1 MATQSI
7 EQFGVCSWSMRPE
20 SPQQMADVLGDLGL
34 KKLQLALVPHRDDAG
49 IVDGMP
55 EALAAIGAKIVSGM
69 FGTIGEDYSSMEIIK
84 KTGGVVPDEHWEGNQ
99 DVARRA
105 AAKAKAFGLPMV
117 MFHAGF
123 LPHDQSTDE
132 FKKLADRIEVFAGI
146 FAEQGITLLFET
158 GQETADD
165 LNAFFDHMQ
174 SDRKVENIGIN
185 FDPANMILYDK
196 GDPIDALKKL
206 LPRVKSI
213 HLKDAIKTKTPGEW
227 GSEEPIGTGQV
238 DWQAFMQVLAD
249 GGYTG
254 DMHIEREAGESRFV
268 DAKTAVDHLVPI
280 MKAIG

>member
-20 SPQQMADVLGDLGL
+20 SPQQMADILADLGL
-34 KKLQLALVPHRDDAG
+34 KKLQLALVPHRDDSG

-55 EALAAIGAKIVSGM
+55 QALASVDAKIVSGM

-84 KTGGVVPDEHWEGNQ
+84 QTGGVVPDEHWEGNQ
-99 DVARRA
+99 AVARRA
-105 AAKAKAFGLPMV
+105 ALKAKEFGLPMV

-123 LPHDQSTDE
+123 LPHDQASDE

-146 FAEQGITLLFET
+146 FGEQGITLLFET
-158 GQETADD
+158 GQETATD
-165 LNAFFDHMQ
+165 LNAFMDHME
-174 SDRKVENIGIN
+174 SDRGIGNIGIN

-196 GDPIDALKKL
+196 GDPIDALKAL

-213 HLKDAIKTKTPGEW
+213 HLKDAIKTTTPGEW

-238 DWQAFMQVLAD
+238 DWQSFMQVLSD
-249 GGYTG
+249 GGYAG
-254 DMHIEREAGESRFV
+254 DMHIEREAGESRIV
-268 DAKTAVDHLVPI
+268 DAKTAVNHLTPI
-280 MKAIG
+280 MAAIG

>member
-1 MATQSI
+1 MTPQSL

-20 SPQQMADVLGDLGL
+20 SPQQMADILGELGL

-55 EALAAIGAKIVSGM
+55 EALASIGAKIVSGM
-69 FGTIGEDYSSMEIIK
+69 FGTIGEDYSTMEIIK

-99 DVARRA
+99 DVAKRA

-123 LPHDQSTDE
+123 LPHDQSSDE

-165 LNAFFDHMQ
+165 LNAFFDHMHN
-174 SDRKVENIGIN
+174 DRKVENIGIN

-206 LPRVKSI
+206 LPRVRSI
-213 HLKDAIKTKTPGEW
+213 HIKDAIKTSTPGEW
-227 GSEEPIGTGQV
+227 GSEVPVGTGQV
-238 DWQAFMQVLAD
+238 DWQAFMQVLTD
-249 GGYTG
+249 GDYTG
-254 DMHIEREAGESRFV
+254 DMHIEREAGESRII
-268 DAKTAVDHLVPI
+268 DAKAAVDHLAPI
-280 MKAIG
+280 MAAVG